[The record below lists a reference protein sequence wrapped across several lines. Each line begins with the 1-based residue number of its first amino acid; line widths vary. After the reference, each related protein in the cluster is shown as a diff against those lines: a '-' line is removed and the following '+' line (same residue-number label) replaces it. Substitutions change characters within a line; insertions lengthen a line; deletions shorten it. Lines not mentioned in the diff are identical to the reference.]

1 MINNS
6 FPKRI
11 VSTSKNSAELEDLV
25 IRETKTSRL
34 VFKTTIVNNEKN
46 KKACVKGHF
55 AYKRKKMNGVW
66 EDCESIKLS
75 ELKSGEGVKITLS
88 SEEVLRFYDHL
99 SQCQIFYEEHGIP
112 VGEKIILVVDRDIDE
127 FLKVFKKKLNNDEV
141 KMFVDKLG
149 SLDSNDMEQLNYIAG
164 VANLKRLLE
173 IWQLNEENGD
183 EDFWQKVF
191 RDNYWCIA
199 NLFTE
204 PVIFFREK
212 AFLGGK
218 GIENRG
224 GKIIDF
230 LYKNNITN
238 YINLIEIKT
247 PTVRLLQSSEYR
259 KGIYSISNELSG
271 AISQLLSYKD
281 KIQKEYYGLLNKS
294 ESEFE
299 LINPKCILICGNM
312 AKSAKSDNEKS
323 SFELFRKS
331 LNDIEI
337 ITYDELFNKIE
348 ISLKIISGEDDV
360 FGEHCGFENECN
372 RYENF

>member
-112 VGEKIILVVDRDIDE
+112 VGEKRILVVDRDIDE

-173 IWQLNEENGD
+173 IWHSNRENSN
-183 EDFWQKVF
+183 EDFWKNLF
-191 RDNYWCIA
+191 KNNYWCIT

-204 PVIFFREK
+204 PVIFFREN
-212 AFLGGK
+212 AFVGGK
-218 GIENRG
+218 TIENKN
-224 GKIIDF
+224 GKIVDF
-230 LYKNNITN
+230 VHKNKITN
-238 YINLIEIKT
+238 YISLVEIKT
-247 PTVRLLQSSEYR
+247 PKTKLIGREYR
-259 KGIYSISNELSG
+259 SNIYGISSELSG
-271 AISQLLSYKD
+271 SINQLLSYKD
-281 KIQKEYYGLLNKS
+281 TIQKDYYGLISNSQSK
-294 ESEFE
+294 FE
-299 LINPKCILICGNM
+299 LINPKCILICGNL
-312 AKSAKSDNEKS
+312 KDSLKNEEHKS
-323 SFELFRKS
+323 SFELFRKN
-331 LNDIEI
+331 LKDIEI
-337 ITYDELFNKIE
+337 ITYDELFSKIE
-348 ISLKIISGEDDV
+348 ILLKTFSGEDDI
-360 FGEHCGFENECN
+360 FDGNHEFKNECN
-372 RYENF
+372 RYEKF

>member
-112 VGEKIILVVDRDIDE
+112 VGEKRILVVDRDIDE

-173 IWQLNEENGD
+173 IWHSNKENSN
-183 EDFWQKVF
+183 EDFWKNLF
-191 RDNYWCIA
+191 KNNYWCIA

-204 PVIFFREK
+204 PVIFFREN
-212 AFLGGK
+212 AFVGGK
-218 GIENRG
+218 TIENKN
-224 GKIIDF
+224 GKIVDF
-230 LYKNNITN
+230 VHKNKITN
-238 YINLIEIKT
+238 YISLVEIKT
-247 PTVRLLQSSEYR
+247 PKTKLIGREYR
-259 KGIYSISNELSG
+259 SNIYGISSELSG
-271 AISQLLSYKD
+271 SINQLLSYKD
-281 KIQKEYYGLLNKS
+281 TIQKDYYGLVSNPQSK
-294 ESEFE
+294 FE
-299 LINPKCILICGNM
+299 LINPKCILICGNL
-312 AKSAKSDNEKS
+312 KDSLKNEEHKS
-323 SFELFRKS
+323 SFELFRKN
-331 LNDIEI
+331 LKDIEI
-337 ITYDELFNKIE
+337 ITYDELFSKIE
-348 ISLKIISGEDDV
+348 ILLKTFSGEEDIFSEGD
-360 FGEHCGFENECN
+360 GFENEYNECD
-372 RYENF
+372 NF